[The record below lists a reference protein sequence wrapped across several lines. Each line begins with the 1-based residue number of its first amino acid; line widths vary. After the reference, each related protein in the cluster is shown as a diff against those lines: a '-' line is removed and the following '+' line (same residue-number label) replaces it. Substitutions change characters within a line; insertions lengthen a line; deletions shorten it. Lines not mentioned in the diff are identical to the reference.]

1 MHAKVALLFLGLKEI
16 PVKYLMTAPHGR
28 GITMSIRSEIIDGNL
43 AQRSSY
49 GLIYTEL
56 LGWVDLGH
64 AQGTDI
70 RNLWAQMLRGE
81 SQSGP
86 TYDVTYKQS
95 MVGLKRRLTVGKS
108 ITWRL
113 RKGLRYHQ
121 KQSIALAMMITV
133 ARRFEGLQGSF
144 PFSLASD
151 SGFSGE
157 DLVSDLLGFYQVM
170 SCMNNVFSY
179 LKPISKEE
187 ALKRWD
193 HYGKIGSWKNE
204 TFKPLLF
211 PDPVR
216 SPNGRPHFGQL
227 PDFMKSVTPYNRW
240 TSEDVGIVDPN
251 RGFIRFGRGEPRV

>member
-1 MHAKVALLFLGLKEI
+1 
-16 PVKYLMTAPHGR
+16 
-28 GITMSIRSEIIDGNL
+28 MSIRGEIINGNL
-43 AQRSSY
+43 AHRSSY
-49 GLIYTEL
+49 GLIYTEV

-81 SQSGP
+81 FQSGP

-113 RKGLRYHQ
+113 KKGLPYHQ
-121 KQSIALAMMITV
+121 KQSIALAMMMTV
-133 ARRFEGLQGSF
+133 ALRFEGFQGSF
-144 PFSLASD
+144 PFSWATD

-157 DLVSDLLGFYQVM
+157 DLVSDLLGFYRVM

-179 LKPISKEE
+179 LKPVSKEE

-211 PDPVR
+211 PDPAHF
-216 SPNGRPHFGQL
+216 PNVRPHFGQL
-227 PDFMKSVTPYNRW
+227 PNFMKTVTPYNRW
-240 TSEDVGIVDPN
+240 TSEDVDIVDPD
-251 RGFIRFGRGEPRV
+251 RGFIHFGRGEARG

>member
-1 MHAKVALLFLGLKEI
+1 
-16 PVKYLMTAPHGR
+16 
-28 GITMSIRSEIIDGNL
+28 MSIRSEIIDGNL

-49 GLIYTEL
+49 GLIYTEV

-81 SQSGP
+81 PQSGE

-113 RKGLRYHQ
+113 KKGLPYHQ
-121 KQSIALAMMITV
+121 KQSIALAMMMTV

-144 PFSLASD
+144 PFSWTTD

-157 DLVSDLLGFYQVM
+157 DLVSDLLGFYRVM

-179 LKPISKEE
+179 LKPVSKEE
-187 ALKRWD
+187 ASKRWD

-211 PDPVR
+211 PDPAHF
-216 SPNGRPHFGQL
+216 PNSRPHFGQL
-227 PDFMKSVTPYNRW
+227 PNFMKTITPYNRW
-240 TSEDVGIVDPN
+240 KSEDVGIIDHN
-251 RGFIRFGRGEPRV
+251 RGFIRFGRGEPRA